1 MNDPYQVLGVSRT
14 ATDEEIQKAYRDLAR
29 KYHPDNYHDSPLADL
44 AQEKMKEINAAYEE
58 ITKERSG
65 RGRSAGSTQQSGYGG
80 YGYGGQSYS
89 GSATVLQQV
98 RYAIQLGD
106 LNRAE
111 VLLANYSDH
120 NAEWNFLKGAVCYR
134 RGWMDEA
141 KRYFETACRMDPEN
155 PEYRQA
161 LAAFNNRGYRP
172 QGYQT
177 VSTSCGND
185 VCSNWCLAALCC
197 NLLGGGGYFCLP
209 CMF

>member
-1 MNDPYQVLGVSRT
+1 MKKSKLLALILAGCIAVSSLTACGAASGTSAGGSAPASGSVSAADGVSHLKIMGT
-14 ATDEEIQKAYRDLAR
+14 EGWAPCTDWNEVGEY
-29 KYHPDNYHDSPLADL
+29 
-44 AQEKMKEINAAYEE
+44 
-58 ITKERSG
+58 
-65 RGRSAGSTQQSGYGG
+65 SAFKT
-80 YGYGGQSYS
+80 
-89 GSATVLQQV
+89 LQ
-98 RYAIQLGD
+98 
-106 LNRAE
+106 
-111 VLLANYSDH
+111 
-120 NAEWNFLKGAVCYR
+120 
-134 RGWMDEA
+134 GWLDEA
-141 KRYFETACRMDPEN
+141 KRYFETACQMDPEN

>member
-1 MNDPYQVLGVSRT
+1 MNDPYTVLNVSPS
-14 ATDEEIQKAYRDLAR
+14 ASDEEVKKAYRDLAR
-29 KYHPDNYHDSPLADL
+29 KYHPDNYHDNPLADL
-44 AQEKMKEINAAYEE
+44 AQEKMKEINEAYEQ
-58 ITKERSG
+58 IQKQR
-65 RGRSAGSTQQSGYGG
+65 RAGSGYGAPR
-80 YGYGGQSYS
+80 QSYYGTTS
-89 GSATVLQQV
+89 NGYSSADPTMQQI
-98 RYAIQLGD
+98 RLAIARGD
-106 LNRAE
+106 ISQAERLLNA
-111 VLLANYSDH
+111 VTDH
-120 NAEWNFLKGAVCYR
+120 NAEWSFLMGNVCYR
-134 RGWMDEA
+134 RGWLDEA

-185 VCSNWCLAALCC
+185 ACSNWCLATLCC